1 MDGDAGTRAGAPRN
15 LRRETDKAK
24 TGFRGDPGRAA
35 DTVSV
40 TASAI
45 EVVPESST
53 WAMPPSVPAISA
65 SAGRDQDVGVRVPSR
80 PSPLFFA
87 KADRFAA

>member
-53 WAMPPSVPAISA
+53 WAMPLLGFAGLGFAGYRQRRKLAGAASV
-65 SAGRDQDVGVRVPSR
+65 
-80 PSPLFFA
+80 
-87 KADRFAA
+87 